1 MPTVIT
7 RRATG
12 APSQR
17 VWEALAYSASFPS
30 YIPEIVA
37 VDMLWQDADRRCSR
51 WTVLLGD
58 ARLTWHEEAA
68 VDHAGRRIDFVQTHG
83 DLKALRGHWLVVS
96 RGAAGCEVELRIDI
110 EAGIPLL
117 DSMLHPIAE
126 RALGEFTEAVLDRI
140 VERATASAVAA

>member
-51 WTVLLGD
+51 WTVRLGD
-58 ARLTWHEEAA
+58 ALLTWHEEAA
-68 VDHAGRRIDFVQTHG
+68 VDHTARRIDFVQTHG
-83 DLKALRGHWLVVS
+83 DLKALTGHWLVES
-96 RGAAGCEVELRIDI
+96 RGAGAEVELRLDV

-117 DSMLHPIAE
+117 DTMLHPIAE
-126 RALGEFTEAVLDRI
+126 RALREFTEAVLDRI
-140 VERATASAVAA
+140 TERAAASTVAA